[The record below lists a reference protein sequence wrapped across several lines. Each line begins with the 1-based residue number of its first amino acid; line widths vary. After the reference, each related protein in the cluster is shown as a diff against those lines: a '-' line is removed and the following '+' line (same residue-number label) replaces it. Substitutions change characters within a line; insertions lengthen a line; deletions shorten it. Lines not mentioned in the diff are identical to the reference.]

1 MTYAASNSFSAQS
14 VAEQPP
20 IESMPVGATGVC
32 ADSHLQRNA
41 MTDAEL
47 EQHIQ
52 DCGRHMLEA
61 MAQGNRQAAD
71 EWLQAQTVAI
81 NSRSPAQVA
90 RMEAERGL
98 LPEPCYF
105 DTQGEIDRGQL
116 PAMLRGQAA

>member
-1 MTYAASNSFSAQS
+1 MTYAASNSLSAQA
-14 VAEQPP
+14 VGEQPP
-20 IESMPVGATGVC
+20 IESMAVGATGVC
-32 ADSHLQRNA
+32 ADSNLQRNG

-81 NSRSPAQVA
+81 NSRSPAQVS

-98 LPEPCYF
+98 SGASCYF

-116 PAMLRGQAA
+116 PGLLRGQAA